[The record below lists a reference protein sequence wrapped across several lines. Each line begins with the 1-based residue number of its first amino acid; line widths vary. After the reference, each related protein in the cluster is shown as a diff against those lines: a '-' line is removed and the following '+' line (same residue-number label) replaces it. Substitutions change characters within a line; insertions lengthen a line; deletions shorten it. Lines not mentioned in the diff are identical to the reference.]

1 MPESAPPS
9 VEKLLAA
16 ANANDTEAFLS
27 MFVEGGVVDDWG
39 RELVG
44 RDAIRGWSDREFI
57 GKHVSLAIR
66 GIEQDGQAVVVTA
79 DVGGDGFNGPSHFT
93 FVVDGDPRVTN
104 DDQGVA
110 IRGGGGL
117 RPCLKRPR
125 QRGDPNVGRPR
136 QCVGWGKTMFMTRTR
151 RLPSGRSARARS
163 R

>member
-1 MPESAPPS
+1 MPESAPPP

-27 MFVEGGVVDDWG
+27 MFVEEGVVDDWG
-39 RELVG
+39 REFVG

-93 FVVDGDPRVTN
+93 FVVDGDLVSRMT
-104 DDQGVA
+104 
-110 IRGGGGL
+110 IR
-117 RPCLKRPR
+117 
-125 QRGDPNVGRPR
+125 
-136 QCVGWGKTMFMTRTR
+136 
-151 RLPSGRSARARS
+151 A
-163 R
+163 